1 MTCAAMSLRQVVEHW
16 LGSYLPQ
23 QIRVVEFRNRRAT
36 HECYVRVSTM
46 RSAGP
51 VSLAFFRHED
61 GAWRVFPP
69 GRERPAMSVYVL
81 SA

>member
-1 MTCAAMSLRQVVEHW
+1 MSRAEMSLRQVVEHW
-16 LGSYLPQ
+16 LGTYLPQ

-36 HECYVRVSTM
+36 HECYVRVRTM

-51 VSLAFFRHED
+51 VTLAFFRHED

-69 GRERPAMSVYVL
+69 SRERPAMRTYSLGV
-81 SA
+81 